1 MNERTVNLG
10 SDFSF
15 QNRKTFGEPR
25 IDTKNIEFD
34 RCLVETGADPY
45 LLTTVS
51 PSASNCLQIQGS
63 IF

>member
-15 QNRKTFGEPR
+15 QNRKTFWEPR

-34 RCLVETGADPY
+34 RCLVETGADPC

-51 PSASNCLQIQGS
+51 PSASNCLQIQVS